1 MALRN
6 KSNNDPLPL
15 MPHEGRGADV
25 NLKSCLCIRLL
36 ANEPKQHQILDLAET
51 RFAPGF
57 FYIEE
62 TATSLIFYQL
72 VKLMVVYFSVPG
84 VKWPGKFIFV
94 KDSHA
99 FQ

>member
-1 MALRN
+1 
-6 KSNNDPLPL
+6 
-15 MPHEGRGADV
+15 
-25 NLKSCLCIRLL
+25 
-36 ANEPKQHQILDLAET
+36 
-51 RFAPGF
+51 GF

-62 TATSLIFYQL
+62 NATSLIFYQL
-72 VKLMVVYFSVPG
+72 VKLMVVYFSVQG